1 MKKVFIISS
10 FLILSSSFAFAQR
23 DSTMAF
29 HYKTD
34 KYDCAIFSKK
44 YTDAFTGGKHFSPNR
59 DDVDK
64 AEFTLAQKL
73 LLQTDTTRQ
82 IGFIYRNLKRYQR
95 QYFGYIADN
104 GHKVLYISLLWA
116 EDKASM
122 KDWLTTVVEVDGG
135 GAYYW
140 KIKYDMDTNT
150 LYDMKIN
157 PSDDQTKN

>member
-1 MKKVFIISS
+1 MKKIIIVFSLLAFS
-10 FLILSSSFAFAQR
+10 FSFCKAQS

-44 YTDAFTGGKHFSPNR
+44 FCDAISGGKHFSPTR

-64 AEFTLAQKL
+64 AEHAVEQNL

-82 IGFIYRNLKRYQR
+82 IGFIYRSLKKYQR
-95 QYFGYIADN
+95 QYFGNVGAN
-104 GHKVLYISLLWA
+104 GHRILYISFLWT
-116 EDKASM
+116 EDKSSM

-150 LYDMKIN
+150 LFDLQIN
-157 PSDDQTKN
+157 ANE

>member
-1 MKKVFIISS
+1 MKK
-10 FLILSSSFAFAQR
+10 LILTFSLFAFIFSLCSAQH

-44 YTDAFTGGKHFSPNR
+44 FTDAYTGGKHFSPNR

-64 AEFTLAQKL
+64 AEYAIAQKL

-82 IGFIYRNLKRYQR
+82 IGFIYRNLKKYQR
-95 QYFGYIADN
+95 QYFGYVANN
-104 GHKVLYISLLWA
+104 GHKVLYISLLWT

-122 KDWLTTVVEVDGG
+122 KDWLTNVVEIDGG

-140 KIKYDMDTNT
+140 KIKYDMDSNT
-150 LYDMKIN
+150 LYDLKIN
-157 PSDDQTKN
+157 NQE

>member
-1 MKKVFIISS
+1 MKK
-10 FLILSSSFAFAQR
+10 LILSFLLFAFSFSFCLGQT
-23 DSTMAF
+23 DSTIAF

-44 YTDAFTGGKHFSPNR
+44 YSDAYSNGKHFSPTR

-64 AEFTLAQKL
+64 AEYALAQRL

-82 IGFIYRNLKRYQR
+82 IGFIYRNLKKYQR
-95 QYFGYIADN
+95 QYFGNIGAN
-104 GHKVLYISLLWA
+104 GHKILIISLLWT
-116 EDKASM
+116 EDKSTM
-122 KDWLTTVVEVDGG
+122 KDWLTRVVEIDGG

-150 LYDMKIN
+150 LFDLQIN
-157 PSDDQTKN
+157 NQE